1 MFITKTSLSRR
12 TVLRGMGASLAL
24 PLLDAMVPALTAAR
38 QTPANPRRR
47 FGTVFV
53 PHGERPGYWTP
64 SKIGADFE
72 FTPILKPLEPFRES
86 LTVVS
91 ELCTPADGHGT
102 TVAAWLTG
110 SNPKKTVAEDIRA
123 GISVDQVIA
132 SKLGSSTVFPSLE
145 LATEDFTGYVGACD
159 GFFACAYMNTLSWRT
174 PTEPLPMEINPRTL
188 FERMFGGGPTNLT
201 RVQRMQQDRSIL
213 DSVAE
218 SVTRLSRG
226 LGARD
231 RQRLSDYLEDIR
243 EIERRIQRAEQ
254 RAATEVSL
262 PTAPVG
268 IPEEFEEHTMLQF
281 DLLALAYAADLT
293 RVFSFMMSRDTS
305 QRVFPTLGITEP
317 HHSLSHHGN
326 KPASIDALVK
336 INVYQVELFG
346 RFLKKLQATPDG
358 EGSLLDHSVI
368 LFGSGMGESDVHS
381 RLDVPTLLAGRGAGL
396 LRGNHHLRTPK
407 ETPIA
412 NLMLTL
418 ANKFGAGMDQYG
430 ISTGTLDI

>member
-1 MFITKTSLSRR
+1 
-12 TVLRGMGASLAL
+12 
-24 PLLDAMVPALTAAR
+24 
-38 QTPANPRRR
+38 
-47 FGTVFV
+47 
-53 PHGERPGYWTP
+53 
-64 SKIGADFE
+64 
-72 FTPILKPLEPFRES
+72 
-86 LTVVS
+86 
-91 ELCTPADGHGT
+91 
-102 TVAAWLTG
+102 
-110 SNPKKTVAEDIRA
+110 VAEDISA
-123 GISVDQVIA
+123 GVSVDQVIA
-132 SKLGSSTVFPSLE
+132 SKIGSSTVFPSLE

-174 PTEPLPMEINPRTL
+174 PTEPLPMEINPRSL
-188 FERMFGGGPTNLT
+188 FERMFGAGPTNLS

-218 SVTRLSRG
+218 SVARLSRG
-226 LGARD
+226 LGTRD

-243 EIERRIQRAEQ
+243 EIERRIQRAERQ
-254 RAATEVSL
+254 AATDVSL
-262 PTAPVG
+262 PAAPVG
-268 IPEEFEEHTMLQF
+268 IPEDFEEHAMLQF

-305 QRVFPTLGITEP
+305 QRVFPKLGITEP

-326 KPASIDALVK
+326 KPDSIAALVK
-336 INVYQVELFG
+336 INTYQVELFG

-358 EGSLLDHSVI
+358 DGSLLDHSVI

-381 RLDVPTLLAGRGAGL
+381 RLDVPTLLVGKGAGL

-407 ETPIA
+407 ETPVA

-418 ANKFGAGMDQYG
+418 SNKFGAEMDRYG